1 MRTMVMSMTVGA
13 IASVLAGGIV
23 AAQDLE
29 EVKVQATRA
38 FEKKVVGRT
47 SSNVPIVNIS
57 ISYGVSVADLDL
69 ASSAGATELE
79 KRVKDTA
86 RTACKEI
93 SSRYPSAT
101 PSDAECARAA
111 ADEAMVKVRERVAV
125 AQKASRN

>member
-1 MRTMVMSMTVGA
+1 MRTIVMGMTVGA
-13 IASVLAGGIV
+13 IASVLASGM
-23 AAQDLE
+23 ATAQDLE

-69 ASSAGATELE
+69 ATTAGAGELE

-93 SSRYPSAT
+93 SSRYPNAT
-101 PSDAECARAA
+101 PSDPECAKAA
-111 ADEAMVKVRERVAV
+111 ADQAMVKVHELVAA
-125 AQKASRN
+125 AQKPSRK